1 MHRPLAAALSVRL
14 FLLSQPRLLS
24 SLRYPFCSG
33 GMSVEELS
41 EAIRAA
47 ERYASLAAEVEAAQ
61 GLKERWIRRAEAQV
75 GGRTA
80 LSSY

>member
-1 MHRPLAAALSVRL
+1 
-14 FLLSQPRLLS
+14 
-24 SLRYPFCSG
+24 
-33 GMSVEELS
+33 MSVDELS

-75 GGRTA
+75 GGWAGREGGD
-80 LSSY
+80 LLFV

>member
-1 MHRPLAAALSVRL
+1 
-14 FLLSQPRLLS
+14 
-24 SLRYPFCSG
+24 
-33 GMSVEELS
+33 MSVEELS